1 MLSRSRKP
9 SVRLWLLA
17 AVVPWTTVWLTACSR
32 RPAETEEVV
41 RPVKTLTLG
50 EAGTGIVRTFPG
62 KVEAGQKVDL
72 AFKVS
77 GPLVELPVS
86 EGQRVAEGTV
96 LARIDRRDFE
106 TQVNSAEGAL
116 EQAQAS
122 LTAMR
127 RGARPEDRRRL
138 EAQRDA
144 AKATMTEAQNR
155 LERIKA
161 LVEQRAATASEYDDA
176 VKSFEVA
183 NGNYQQALQE
193 LEIGK
198 RGAREEDIQAKEAEI
213 KQLEAKL
220 KEAKDALED
229 TYLRASFEG
238 LVAARYVENFQN
250 VQAKQPIVALQDVSE
265 IEIVVDVPES
275 FLSLSKEDIDQVKAR
290 FPVAPGREFEVSTK
304 EFRTEADPVTQ
315 TYKATLAMPRPE
327 ELIILPGASAMV
339 DVHVKPTAD
348 EASGHFLVPITAV
361 FDEGGK
367 HYVWIVNRSEMTVG
381 RRQVTVGNPSG
392 ESIEVTSG
400 LEKGDMIATAGVHH
414 LDDGVK
420 IRSLNESSDA

>member
-327 ELIILPGASAMV
+327 ELIILPGASAVV

-348 EASGHFLVPITAV
+348 EASGHYLVPITAV

-381 RRQVTVGNPSG
+381 RRQVTVGNPVG
-392 ESIEVTSG
+392 GSIEVTSG

-420 IRSLNESSDA
+420 VRSLNESSEA